1 LTSNVYGFN
10 VYGMEIWKPVRGY
23 EGLYEISNLARVRRV
38 ARGKLFTA
46 AQVDEAK
53 AMFQTGAALADV
65 AAFLGT
71 SITTAFNIKHG
82 KTWAGDS
89 GARAVKTHVARDHY
103 VRFSPCKDGKYAK
116 VAVHRA
122 MWEAFNG
129 PIPEGME
136 INHKNLDRA
145 DNRLDNFELL
155 THRENIKHAID
166 AYKAKGLL
174 RAVKGT
180 KGFIPGKHSK
190 YDQ

>member
-1 LTSNVYGFN
+1 
-10 VYGMEIWKPVRGY
+10 MEIWKPVRGY
-23 EGLYEISNLARVRRV
+23 EGLYEISDLACVRRV

-46 AQVDEAK
+46 EQIDAAK
-53 AMFQTGAALADV
+53 AMFADGATLGAVAD
-65 AAFLGT
+65 FLGT

-82 KTWAGDS
+82 KTWVGDS
-89 GARAVKTHVARDHY
+89 NARPVKTHIARDHY
-103 VRFSPCKDGKYAK
+103 IRFSPCKDGKYTK

-122 MWEAFNG
+122 MWEAFVG

-145 DNRLDNFELL
+145 DNRLENLELL
-155 THRENIKHAID
+155 THRENIQHAID

-180 KGFIPGKHSK
+180 KGFIGGKHSK
-190 YDQ
+190 YNQ